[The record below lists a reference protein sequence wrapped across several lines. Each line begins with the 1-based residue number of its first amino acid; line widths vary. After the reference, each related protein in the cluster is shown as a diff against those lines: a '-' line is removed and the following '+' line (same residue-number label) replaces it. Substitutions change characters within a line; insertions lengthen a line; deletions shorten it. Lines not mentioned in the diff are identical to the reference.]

1 MGMPRTRLSL
11 LLAVL
16 AVALGLRI
24 GAAFAVQSL
33 LDHHLHRAFLVPGDA
48 EGYWEL
54 GQRLVA
60 GKEYALY
67 EPPRY
72 ALRMPGFPLLLSA
85 CMQVLGENPLPLRI
99 VLAVIGTFACGL
111 VYRLGRDLC
120 GEDVGILAAAL
131 AAVSPMMVGFSVLF
145 LSETFFAVGLL
156 ASLIV
161 IAALLRHPQP
171 GSPTSPGDR

>member
-60 GKEYALY
+60 ARGRQ
-67 EPPRY
+67 EPQ
-72 ALRMPGFPLLLSA
+72 S
-85 CMQVLGENPLPLRI
+85 Q
-99 VLAVIGTFACGL
+99 
-111 VYRLGRDLC
+111 GRRSWQIKV
-120 GEDVGILAAAL
+120 EATN
-131 AAVSPMMVGFSVLF
+131 SM
-145 LSETFFAVGLL
+145 
-156 ASLIV
+156 
-161 IAALLRHPQP
+161 
-171 GSPTSPGDR
+171 